1 MNFIVFPGQGSQKIR
16 MGKDLS
22 DNFIEAKEVFEEVN
36 ESLDYN
42 LTKIMWGDD
51 EKALSLTY
59 NAQPALMAC
68 GVASFRVLKKITGKT
83 LPQLADYVCG
93 HSLGEYTAMTVSEV
107 FSLKECSKLL
117 RLRGNAMQ
125 KAVPVGK
132 GAMAAFIG
140 ADISTILD
148 ILKQVQSFGV
158 CDIANDNSDG
168 QVVISGDLEAV
179 ENAINLTK
187 QYGIKRAVLLPV
199 SAPFHCRLMQPA
211 QLTMEEALNNL
222 EFQQP
227 TLPIISNINAEPET
241 DPNKLRINLINQ
253 VTGTVKWRET
263 MLLAKKLGVQ
273 KITELG
279 SGKVL
284 TGIAKRMIENV
295 SILNIENSAD
305 LKVFYSF
312 KI

>member
-1 MNFIVFPGQGSQKIR
+1 MNFIVFPGQGSQKIS

-22 DNFIEAKEVFEEVN
+22 DNFVEAKEVFEEVN
-36 ESLDYN
+36 EALDFD

-68 GVASFRVLKKITGKT
+68 GVASFRVLKKITGKK

-140 ADISTILD
+140 ADISKTLD

-241 DPNKLRINLINQ
+241 DPNKLRKNLINQ

-305 LKVFYSF
+305 LENVL
-312 KI
+312 

>member
-1 MNFIVFPGQGSQKIR
+1 MNFIVFPGQGSQKIS

-22 DNFIEAKEVFEEVN
+22 DNFVEAKEVFEEVN
-36 ESLDYN
+36 EALDLD

-68 GVASFRVLKKITGKT
+68 GVASFRVLKKITGKK

-140 ADISTILD
+140 ADISKTLD

-241 DPNKLRINLINQ
+241 DPNKLRKNLINQ

-305 LKVFYSF
+305 LENVL
-312 KI
+312 

>member
-179 ENAINLTK
+179 ENAINLMK
-187 QYGIKRAVLLPV
+187 QHGIKRAVLLPV

-211 QLTMEEALNNL
+211 QLTMEKALNNL
-222 EFQQP
+222 EFRQP

-241 DPNKLRINLINQ
+241 DPNKLRINLIDQ

>member
-1 MNFIVFPGQGSQKIR
+1 MNFIVFPGQGSQKIS

-22 DNFIEAKEVFEEVN
+22 DNFVEAKEVFEEVN
-36 ESLDYN
+36 EALDFN
-42 LTKIMWGDD
+42 LTEIMWGDD
-51 EKALSLTY
+51 EKTLSLTY

-68 GVASFRVLKKITGKT
+68 GVASFRVLKKLTGKNLT
-83 LPQLADYVCG
+83 ELANYVCG
-93 HSLGEYTAMTVSEV
+93 HSLGEYTAMTVAGV
-107 FSLKECSKLL
+107 FSLKECSQLL

-140 ADISTILD
+140 ADITTTLD

-179 ENAINLTK
+179 EKAINLTK

-211 QLTMEEALNNL
+211 QLIMEEALNNL

-227 TLPIISNINAEPET
+227 TLPIISNINAKPET

-273 KITELG
+273 KIIELG

-305 LKVFYSF
+305 LE
-312 KI
+312 KIL

>member
-36 ESLDYN
+36 EALDFN

-179 ENAINLTK
+179 ENAINLMK
-187 QYGIKRAVLLPV
+187 QHGIKRAVLLPV

-211 QLTMEEALNNL
+211 QLTMEKALNNL
-222 EFQQP
+222 EFRQP

-241 DPNKLRINLINQ
+241 DPNKLRINLIDQ

>member
-1 MNFIVFPGQGSQKIR
+1 MNFIVFPGQGSQKIG

-22 DNFIEAKEVFEEVN
+22 DNFVEAREVFEEVN
-36 ESLDYN
+36 ESLNFD
-42 LTKIMWGDD
+42 LTKIMWGDN
-51 EKALSLTY
+51 EKDLSLTS

-68 GVASFRVLKKITGKT
+68 GIASFRVLSKLTGKK
-83 LPQLADYVCG
+83 LPDLANFVCG
-93 HSLGEYTAMTVSEV
+93 HSLGEYTAMTVAEV

-117 RLRGNAMQ
+117 RLRGDAMQ

-140 ADISTILD
+140 TDIKTVEKILE
-148 ILKQVQSFGV
+148 KVQSYGI
-158 CDIANDNSDG
+158 CDIANDNSDV
-168 QVVISGDLEAV
+168 QVVISGDLD
-179 ENAINLTK
+179 AIEKAISLSK
-187 QYGIKRAVLLPV
+187 EYGIKRAIILPV

-211 QLTMEEALNNL
+211 QSIMQEALDNL
-222 EFQQP
+222 GFQKP
-227 TLPIISNINAEPET
+227 LVPIVSNINAKSET
-241 DPNKLRINLINQ
+241 DPIKLRENLINQ

-263 MLLAKKLGVQ
+263 MLLANELGVQ

-295 SILNIENSAD
+295 NTLNIENSAD
-305 LKVFYSF
+305 LEN
-312 KI
+312 IT

>member
-1 MNFIVFPGQGSQKIR
+1 MNFIVFPGQGSQKIS

-22 DNFIEAKEVFEEVN
+22 DNFVEAKEVFEEVN
-36 ESLDYN
+36 EALDFN
-42 LTKIMWGDD
+42 LTEIMWGDD
-51 EKALSLTY
+51 EKTLSLTY

-68 GVASFRVLKKITGKT
+68 GVASFRVLKKLTGKNLT
-83 LPQLADYVCG
+83 ELADYICG
-93 HSLGEYTAMTVSEV
+93 HSLGEYTAMTVAGV
-107 FSLKECSKLL
+107 FSLKECSQLL

-140 ADISTILD
+140 ADTTITLD

-158 CDIANDNSDG
+158 CDIANDNSDS

-179 ENAINLTK
+179 QNAINLTK

-211 QLTMEEALNNL
+211 QLIMEEALNNI

-227 TLPIISNINAEPET
+227 TLPIISNINARPET
-241 DPNKLRINLINQ
+241 DPNKLKINLINQ

-305 LKVFYSF
+305 LEN
-312 KI
+312 IL

>member
-1 MNFIVFPGQGSQKIR
+1 MNFIVFPGQGSQKIS

-22 DNFIEAKEVFEEVN
+22 DNFVEAKEVFEEVN
-36 ESLDYN
+36 EALDFN
-42 LTKIMWGDD
+42 LTEIMWGDD
-51 EKALSLTY
+51 EKTLSLTY

-68 GVASFRVLKKITGKT
+68 GVASFRVLKKQTGKS
-83 LPQLADYVCG
+83 LPELANYVCG
-93 HSLGEYTAMTVSEV
+93 HSLGEYTAMTVAGV
-107 FSLKECSKLL
+107 FSLKECSQLL

-140 ADISTILD
+140 ADITITLD
-148 ILKQVQSFGV
+148 ILKEVQSFGV
-158 CDIANDNSDG
+158 CDIANDNSEG

-179 ENAINLTK
+179 EKAINLTK

-227 TLPIISNINAEPET
+227 ALPIISNINAKPET

-273 KITELG
+273 KILELG

-295 SILNIENSAD
+295 SIFNIENSAD
-305 LKVFYSF
+305 LEN
-312 KI
+312 IL

>member
-1 MNFIVFPGQGSQKIR
+1 MNFIVFPGQGSQKIS

-36 ESLDYN
+36 EALDFD

-68 GVASFRVLKKITGKT
+68 GVASFRVLKKITGKK

-140 ADISTILD
+140 ADISKTLD

-241 DPNKLRINLINQ
+241 DPNKLRKNLINQ

-305 LKVFYSF
+305 LEN
-312 KI
+312 IL

>member
-1 MNFIVFPGQGSQKIR
+1 MNFIVFPGQGSQKIS

-36 ESLDYN
+36 EALDFD

-68 GVASFRVLKKITGKT
+68 GVASFRVLKKITGKK

-241 DPNKLRINLINQ
+241 DPNKLRINLIKQ

-263 MLLAKKLGVQ
+263 MLLAKKLSVQ
-273 KITELG
+273 KVTELG

-305 LKVFYSF
+305 LEN
-312 KI
+312 IL

>member
-1 MNFIVFPGQGSQKIR
+1 MNFIVFPGQGSQKIS

-22 DNFIEAKEVFEEVN
+22 DNFVEAKEVFEEVN
-36 ESLDYN
+36 EALDFN
-42 LTKIMWGDD
+42 LTEIMWGDD
-51 EKALSLTY
+51 EKTLSLTY

-68 GVASFRVLKKITGKT
+68 GVASFRVLKKLTGKNLT
-83 LPQLADYVCG
+83 ELANYVCG
-93 HSLGEYTAMTVSEV
+93 HSLGEYTAMTVAGV
-107 FSLKECSKLL
+107 FSLKECSQLL

-140 ADISTILD
+140 ADITTTLD
-148 ILKQVQSFGV
+148 IFKQVESFGV

-179 ENAINLTK
+179 EKAINLTK

-222 EFQQP
+222 EFQLP
-227 TLPIISNINAEPET
+227 TLPIISNINAKPET
-241 DPNKLRINLINQ
+241 DPNKLRMNLINQ

-273 KITELG
+273 KIIELG

-305 LKVFYSF
+305 LE
-312 KI
+312 KIL

>member
-1 MNFIVFPGQGSQKIR
+1 MNFIVFPGQGSQKIS

-22 DNFIEAKEVFEEVN
+22 DNFVEAKEVFEEVN
-36 ESLDYN
+36 EALDFD

-68 GVASFRVLKKITGKT
+68 GVASFRVLKKITGKK

-140 ADISTILD
+140 ADISKTLD

-222 EFQQP
+222 KFQQP

-241 DPNKLRINLINQ
+241 DPNKLRKNLINQ

-305 LKVFYSF
+305 LENVL
-312 KI
+312 